1 MAEDQNIEKK
11 QKIDMSKKD
20 TNPKSLLHKF
30 AEIFSIPKEV
40 TSNTELPATITDNNL
55 LKEYA
60 QHETSVLIR
69 RTGVK
74 DPNASFNAEISSKD
88 IIQALFPIHKEL
100 VGSVADA
107 ERLKS
112 LDTSLKQVE
121 NIIVSSIMSPN
132 DLQDR
137 DPTITFEHPDLSNAQ
152 KEACSKLFEEFY
164 CKEYKIRE
172 RMEKWVREA
181 HFRSGAGVTLIL
193 PEASLASI
201 IATYDPDRTC
211 INKSSTECFSV
222 ESINNKYYNNNE
234 IYNNLNEQ
242 IYTEEMYKR
251 VLEFDPYKKNDKKY
265 NIKKNSIEGIVIN
278 KEASKKQE
286 NINNKKDIQNIA
298 NLVYSEILE
307 ENSRIY
313 SKAKPDELKNM
324 KTAIEEIAIKINT
337 TMSKSKSSMI
347 SKNPEI
353 LRFSK
358 NYKEQMENQIKKNV
372 LNLFD
377 MQEDAPD
384 YIYNKKHNYVP
395 VIDLSEHL
403 TNYSQ
408 QKAFPF
414 AIDIPTEATIPVC
427 IPGSKKDHLGYLIL
441 IDKYGHPIEASMY
454 LVGDNNCS
462 ISGRI
467 NNAYTAMYGN
477 IPTQSGI
484 RSPQGSFMGLNE
496 MMIANQQYQATQ
508 KIFNYILDSTLKNTV
523 KECTGLDEV
532 TLGTYQSIA
541 VCMLSRLLEKKE
553 TILVYVPK
561 KYITYMAFD
570 YKSNGTGKSKLD
582 DILFLESL
590 KVSMMVSNVLATM
603 KNAVPFR
610 KATLELSKEQRNPQN
625 LITTLRNA
633 IAERERILPS
643 INPTVISQQ
652 ILAQNTSVEVRGE
665 NQTTGFQF
673 SVQDDKRDLPTI
685 DTDFLDKLD
694 NQTITGLGAPVSSVN
709 EIAEVQY
716 AKSVATTNIFFAKTI
731 SRDQDI
737 VETHTKEHI
746 KVHASFSSL
755 LISQIAALIENTD
768 VKTGTTTDEI
778 KPETL
783 IKENDTVIGIISKKI
798 SKETYQKV
806 MEIIDSLE
814 IKLPAP
820 IVSPDAAHYE
830 LMDQSIK
837 LVNEYVNAVFPDDLI
852 PSEYSDELG
861 NAYKVMKAHIQ
872 SNAQRALCEQ
882 LGMGGALDLVPTT
895 DDYMIESRANVV
907 NILAAVR
914 GMSKA
919 IKLDQLQRIQ
929 TSPEDE
935 NNSDNANNYNW

>member
-1 MAEDQNIEKK
+1 MPDK
-11 QKIDMSKKD
+11 KKD
-20 TNPKSLLHKF
+20 TNPKSLLQKF
-30 AEIFSIPKEV
+30 ADIFSISSET
-40 TSNTELPATITDNNL
+40 TSNTDRPVTITHNNL
-55 LKEYA
+55 LSEYA

-74 DPNASFNAEISSKD
+74 DENAAFNSEINSRS

-137 DPTITFEHPDLSNAQ
+137 DPTISFEHPELTEAQ
-152 KEACSKLFEEFY
+152 KKDCDKLFTEFY
-164 CKEYKIRE
+164 CNEYKLRA
-172 RMEKWVREA
+172 RMEKWVKEA

-193 PEASLASI
+193 PEATLASL

-211 INKSSTECFSV
+211 IKRSSTECFST
-222 ESINNKYYNNNE
+222 ESINLKAYNDNK
-234 IYNNLNEQ
+234 IYNELNDQ
-242 IYTEEMYKR
+242 IYTEEMYNR
-251 VLEFDPYKKNDKKY
+251 ILSYDPYKKDKKS
-265 NIKKNSIEGIVIN
+265 KQVGKEGIEIN
-278 KEASKKQE
+278 KKHKENNDLKLNQESK
-286 NINNKKDIQNIA
+286 NIA
-298 NLVYSEILE
+298 KIVYNELLE
-307 ENSRIY
+307 ENFELY
-313 SKAKPDELKNM
+313 SKSSDIDRQKLL
-324 KTAIEEIAIKINT
+324 TAVEDIALKINT
-337 TMSKSKSSMI
+337 TMSQKKPSMI

-358 NYKEQMENQIKKNV
+358 NFKEQMENQIKKNV
-372 LNLFD
+372 LNVFD
-377 MQEDAPD
+377 MIDTNKST
-384 YIYNKKHNYVP
+384 YNKKHNYVP

-403 TNYSQ
+403 TTYKE
-408 QKAFPF
+408 QKAYPF
-414 AIDIPTEATIPVC
+414 SIDVPTEATIPVC
-427 IPGSKKDHLGYLIL
+427 VPGNKKEHLGYLL
-441 IDKYGHPIEASMY
+441 LVDKYGNFIEASNY

-484 RSPQGSFMGLNE
+484 RSPQGSFMGLSE
-496 MMIANQQYQATQ
+496 QMIANQQYQATQ
-508 KIFNYILDSTLKNTV
+508 KIFNYILDNTLRNTV
-523 KECTGLDEV
+523 MECTGLDDV
-532 TLGTYQSIA
+532 SLGTYQSIA
-541 VCMLSRLLEKKE
+541 ICMLSRLLEKKE

-561 KYITYMAFD
+561 KYITYLAFD
-570 YKSNGTGKSKLD
+570 YKANGTGKSKLD

-625 LITTLRNA
+625 VIMALRNA

-643 INPTVISQQ
+643 INPTVVSQQ

-694 NQTITGLGAPVSSVN
+694 NQTITGLGAPISAVN

-737 VETHTKEHI
+737 VEEVTENHV

-755 LISQIAALIENTD
+755 LISQLAAIIEKTD
-768 VKTGTTTDEI
+768 VKSGTSTDEI
-778 KPETL
+778 NKEEL
-783 IKENDTVIGIISKKI
+783 IKQNDTVIGIISKKLND
-798 SKETYQKV
+798 ETYTKV
-806 MEIIDSLE
+806 LSIIDS
-814 IKLPAP
+814 IKITLPAP
-820 IVSPDAAHYE
+820 IVSPDTAHYE
-830 LMDQSIK
+830 LMDQAIK
-837 LVNEYVNAVFPDDLI
+837 LVNDYVEAVFPDDLI
-852 PSEYSDELG
+852 PSEYSDDLS
-861 NAYKVMKAHIQ
+861 NTYKSMKAHIK
-872 SNAQRALCEQ
+872 SNAQRELSQQ
-882 LGMGGALDLVPTT
+882 LGMGGALDLVPSVRDYQLT
-895 DDYMIESRANVV
+895 DRV
-907 NILAAVR
+907 NLISMLADIR
-914 GMSKA
+914 GMFKS
-919 IKLDQLQRIQ
+919 IQLDQNQRKL
-929 TSPEDE
+929 TTEDS
-935 NNSDNANNYNW
+935 NMSDSGGSDYNF